1 MEWIYISL
9 KYLYF
14 IKYGWN
20 VMIVEDLEFNVVVF
34 LNICVRM

>member
-9 KYLYF
+9 KYLYL